1 MKGQVRIRISKQPND
16 RRAERLNLDLRTPSG
31 RVLPY

>member
-1 MKGQVRIRISKQPND
+1 MQQRTQISKRVN
-16 RRAERLNLDLRTPSG
+16 RRPEAPLDLRTPSG

>member
-1 MKGQVRIRISKQPND
+1 MKGQVRIKISKRPAA
-16 RRAERLNLDLRTPSG
+16 RRTRRLDLDLRTPSG